1 MDDRIDHIDSSA
13 TPELVYQV
21 LDKLSKKLNTEDTS
35 LFQGQNFSCTRES
48 TVSGMTI
55 KLRRIHHPSLAA
67 PNKAIKF
74 IGDNVNKKV
83 TIFLEQQDWLSP
95 HTVATLYEENS
106 ESCKNFL
113 AQIKNEEKK
122 IGKILDEIL
131 EELDRPKPLTNKEKL
146 ALEPKIEETH
156 QINVEPKEQP
166 TMLQKMLLCDTP
178 WYKKFFDK
186 INKLKTF

>member
-1 MDDRIDHIDSSA
+1 MDDRIDLIDSSA
-13 TPELVYQV
+13 TPELIYQV
-21 LDKLSKKLNTEDTS
+21 LDKLSKKLDTEDMS
-35 LFQGQNFSCTRES
+35 LFQGENFSCIRES

-55 KLRRIHHPSLAA
+55 KLRRIHHPSLAG

-95 HTVATLYEENS
+95 HTIATLYEENS

-113 AQIKNEEKK
+113 AQIKMEDKK

-131 EELDRPKPLTNKEKL
+131 EELDRPKKLTNTEKL

-156 QINVEPKEQP
+156 QINVESKSKL
-166 TMLQKMLLCDTP
+166 TSMLDDDIP
-178 WYKKFFDK
+178 WYKSWWPAFLNKQTKF
-186 INKLKTF
+186 